1 MKYMI
6 MIYGNPANW
15 GHPSFLR
22 TPAAA
27 ALSGTEQDQLT
38 EQFAQL
44 MGEIHE
50 SGELVGTEALADPVL
65 AVTVRA
71 RGGLPATTD
80 GPYIESKEQ
89 LAGYFVVDCD
99 SLERATGIAARFP
112 NALFGAV
119 EVRPVMDMSRREL

>member
-50 SGELVGTEALADPVL
+50 SGELVGTEALADPVTTK
-65 AVTVRA
+65 TVRVH
-71 RGGLPATTD
+71 GGLPVATD
-80 GPYIESKEQ
+80 GPYLEAKEQ
-89 LAGYFVVDCD
+89 LAGYFVVDCESQD
-99 SLERATGIAARFP
+99 RVLEIAARFP

>member
-15 GHPSFLR
+15 GHPAFLR

-27 ALSGTEQDQLT
+27 DMSATEQDQLT
-38 EQFAQL
+38 AQFAQL
-44 MGEIHE
+44 MGEIHD
-50 SGELVGTEALADPVL
+50 SGELVGTEALADPVTTK
-65 AVTVRA
+65 TVRVQ
-71 RGGLPATTD
+71 GGLPVTTD
-80 GPYIESKEQ
+80 GPYLEAKEQ
-89 LAGYFVVDCD
+89 LAGYFVVDCESQD
-99 SLERATGIAARFP
+99 RAVEIAARFP

>member
-6 MIYGNPANW
+6 LIYGNRENW
-15 GHPSFLR
+15 GHPAFLR
-22 TPAAA
+22 TPE
-27 ALSGTEQDQLT
+27 ALTMPEQRRDQLT
-38 EQFAQL
+38 AQFVEL
-44 MGEIHE
+44 MEEIAG

-65 AVTVRA
+65 AVTVRV

-99 SLERATGIAARFP
+99 SLERATGIASRFP
-112 NALFGAV
+112 NAMFGAV

>member
-50 SGELVGTEALADPVL
+50 SGELVGTEALADPVTTK
-65 AVTVRA
+65 TVRVH
-71 RGGLPATTD
+71 GGLPVATD
-80 GPYIESKEQ
+80 GPYLEAKEQ
-89 LAGYFVVDCD
+89 LAGYFVVDCESQD
-99 SLERATGIAARFP
+99 RVLEIAARFP

-119 EVRPVMDMSRREL
+119 EVRPLVEH